1 MNTYNVIGIMS
12 GTSLDGL
19 DICYNNFHL
28 LKTKKW
34 DFKILSAST
43 IKYPSALKNK
53 LAQAKKLSGLDL
65 MLLHNE
71 LGNFFGNSINNFIVK
86 NNINKKEIDCV
97 SSHGHTIFHQ
107 PTISLTT
114 QIGNGANISAITQ
127 LPVICDFRSVD
138 VALKGQGAPLVP
150 IGDEVLFSEYDY
162 CINLG
167 GIANISYKKNK
178 KRIAFDVCPV
188 NIVLNKLA
196 QKLGGDFDDKG
207 RNAKAGNLNHQL
219 LKKLNSL
226 NYYKIA
232 PPKSLG
238 IEWIEK
244 SVLPIIDASNISTE
258 DKLRTFIEH
267 IAKQISLTITS
278 TNKKILL
285 SGGGTFNSFLVERIK
300 ANSKNEIVIPT
311 KDIIEFKEAL
321 IFAFL
326 GILRL
331 RRENNC
337 LKSVT
342 GAEKNSIGGCIYQP
356 FL

>member
-1 MNTYNVIGIMS
+1 MS

-19 DICYNNFHL
+19 DICYCNFQL

-43 IKYPSALKNK
+43 IKYPSVLENK
-53 LAQAKKLSGLDL
+53 LAQAKKFNGLDL

-71 LGNFFGNSINNFIVK
+71 LGNFIGNSINNFIIK
-86 NNINKKEIDCV
+86 NNINKKKIDCI

-107 PTISLTT
+107 PKINLTT

-127 LPVICDFRSVD
+127 LPVICDFRSAD

-178 KRIAFDVCPV
+178 KRIAFDICSV

-207 RNAKAGNLNHQL
+207 RNAKAGNIDYKL
-219 LKKLNSL
+219 LEKLNSL
-226 NYYKIA
+226 TYYKIA

-244 SVLPIIDASNISTE
+244 SVLPIIEAGNISTE
-258 DKLRTFIEH
+258 DKLRTYVEH
-267 IAKQISLTITS
+267 IAVQISHAIPT
-278 TNKKILL
+278 TNNTLL
-285 SGGGTFNSFLVERIK
+285 FTGGGTFNSFLLERIK
-300 ANSKNEIVIPT
+300 TNTKNEIVIPT
-311 KDIIEFKEAL
+311 KNIIDFKEAL

-331 RRENNC
+331 RHEINC

-342 GAEKNSIGGCIYQP
+342 GAEQNSISGCIYQV
-356 FL
+356 F

>member
-1 MNTYNVIGIMS
+1 MS

-19 DICYNNFHL
+19 DICYCNFQ
-28 LKTKKW
+28 LKDKKW
-34 DFKILSAST
+34 NFKILSAST

-53 LAQAKKLSGLDL
+53 LAQAKKLNGLDL

-71 LGNFFGNSINNFIVK
+71 LGNFIGNSITKFISK
-86 NNINKKEIDCV
+86 NNINKKEVDCI

-107 PTISLTT
+107 PAINLTT
-114 QIGNGANISAITQ
+114 QIGNGANISSITQ
-127 LPVICDFRSVD
+127 LPVICDFRSAD

-150 IGDEVLFSEYDY
+150 IGDETLFSDYDY

-167 GIANISYKKNK
+167 GIANISYKENNE
-178 KRIAFDVCPV
+178 RIAFDICPV

-196 QKLGGDFDDKG
+196 QKLGSDYDDKG
-207 RNAKAGNLNHQL
+207 RNAKAGNIDHKL

-226 NYYKIA
+226 TYYKIA

-244 SVLPIIDASNISTE
+244 NLLSIVEASNISIE
-258 DKLRTFIEH
+258 DKLRTFVEH
-267 IAKQISLTITS
+267 IATQISLTITS
-278 TNKKILL
+278 NNKKILL

-300 ANSKNEIVIPT
+300 ANSNNKFVIPT

-321 IFAFL
+321 IFSFL
-326 GILRL
+326 GVLRL
-331 RRENNC
+331 RHEINC

-342 GAEKNSIGGCIYQP
+342 GAEQNNVGGCIYQV
-356 FL
+356 F